1 METEKIVLTTG
12 KGEVELPLE
21 IREGK
26 FELPNLLQLISIL
39 GLKKVSIGKE
49 KFKWKI
55 EGNIKLLKD
64 FKPKELL
71 DLNLLVICDKGE
83 EIRIFTNNFEICFEL
98 NNFDKYGKSITRID
112 LQEKLEGKKERIK
125 KSKDL
130 NQQGENK
137 MEMVVQDQEKA
148 KQEVLKEVKV
158 EKISTPQPEPL
169 KPKVEVKKVS
179 KEEVSKAVSQI
190 EKSISPVI
198 SMASIAKK
206 FSEEAAKEAFIY
218 LEEGD
223 KVKEIY
229 NGIYEIKKGKKYH
242 FPEVE
247 DKVLELTGT
256 FRTKDL
262 CSTWKKHP
270 KDVIQAVVKKLEA
283 EGNLKYLPSTVEY
296 KVKREAK

>member
-1 METEKIVLTTG
+1 METEKIVLITG

-21 IREGK
+21 IREEQ

-71 DLNLLVICDKGE
+71 NLNLSVICNKGE
-83 EIRIFTNNFEICFEL
+83 EIQIFTNNFEICFEL
-98 NNFDKYGKSITRID
+98 NNFDEYGKSITRID
-112 LQEKLEGKKERIK
+112 LQEKLEDQKEKIEKRN
-125 KSKDL
+125 DL

-137 MEMVVQDQEKA
+137 MKMVVQEKT
-148 KQEVLKEVKV
+148 KPEVLKKV
-158 EKISTPQPEPL
+158 ESEKSSMPQPEPL
-169 KPKVEVKKVS
+169 KPKAEVKKVS

-229 NGIYEIKKGKKYH
+229 NGIYEIKKGKKFH

-247 DKVLELTGT
+247 NMVLDLTGT

-262 CSTWKKHP
+262 CSVWKKYP

-283 EGNLKYLPSTVEY
+283 EGKLKYLPSTVEY